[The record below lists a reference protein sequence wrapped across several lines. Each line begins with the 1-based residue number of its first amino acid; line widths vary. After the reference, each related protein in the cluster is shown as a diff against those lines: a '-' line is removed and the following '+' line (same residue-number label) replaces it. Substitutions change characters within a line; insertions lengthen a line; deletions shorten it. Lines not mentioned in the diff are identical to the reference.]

1 MRTWALPPL
10 FLAYT
15 LSLATYGATTW
26 SSPPYKKTIT
36 PKVFI
41 IGMFA
46 DEGESWSGIPE
57 FNLLEKNITVPGFS
71 PLFPQAH
78 CTADGDIC
86 QLVTGEAEINAAATI
101 TALVNSPHFNLTQTY
116 FLIAGIAGISP
127 KLGTLGTVTFA
138 RFAVQVGL
146 QYEFDAREKPDN
158 FTTGYV
164 PQGSFSP
171 DEFPQELYGT
181 EVFEV
186 NENLRQFAIR
196 MAKKGRLADNEPSR
210 TYRTNYASDPAFAAG
225 AGPPSVVA
233 CDTATS
239 DQFWTGALLGAAFE
253 DTTKLF
259 TNGTGT
265 YCTTQQEDNA
275 TLEALLRGALTRR
288 VDFSR
293 VIIMRTASD
302 FDRPFDGET
311 AAENLFLMSPG
322 YDISIKNIPAAGV
335 PVVMGILDGWKETFE
350 KGLKAGNYV
359 GDIFGTLGGVPD
371 FGPGNIFSARSR
383 ENEVQRPVSARIAW
397 TADEAVN
404 EH

>member
-1 MRTWALPPL
+1 MRTWALPPF
-10 FLAYT
+10 FLAYF
-15 LSLATYGATTW
+15 LSLATCGATTW
-26 SSPPYKKTIT
+26 SSPPHKKTIT

-41 IGMFA
+41 IGMFT
-46 DEGESWSGIPE
+46 DEGESWSSIPE
-57 FNLLEKNITVPGFS
+57 FNVLEKNITVPGFS

-78 CTADGDIC
+78 CTADGNIC

-101 TALVNSPHFNLTQTY
+101 TALVHSPDFNLTQTY

-127 KLGTLGTVTFA
+127 KFGTLGTVTFA

-181 EVFEV
+181 EVFEL

-196 MAKKGRLADNEPSR
+196 MAKKGRLADDEPSQ
-210 TYRTNYASDPAFAAG
+210 TYRTNYASNPAFAAG
-225 AGPPSVVA
+225 AAPPSIVA

-293 VIIMRTASD
+293 IIIMRTASD

-311 AAENLFLMSPG
+311 AAANLFLMSPG
-322 YDISIKNIPAAGV
+322 FDISIKNIPAAGV

-359 GDIFGTLGGVPD
+359 GDIFGTLGDVPD
-371 FGPGNIFSARSR
+371 FGPGNVFSGGRAPFTRRSLR
-383 ENEVQRPVSARIAW
+383 RRLSRTGRVG
-397 TADEAVN
+397 
-404 EH
+404 